1 MRRFLIATLVVLA
14 SGMPAKV
21 CAQYLGW
28 SQYSVSYNYESFG
41 GTYEKP
47 GDMLAADIDIH
58 WRSPVFGSL
67 LVGYSRYDGYRHVSV
82 DYGDRVQSDN
92 VSDKKTQLMFAV
104 GPGLDLLSNNIDRFY
119 IALYGGYAIVK
130 YEHDYYDGTERN
142 TQKDDLDG
150 VMCLG
155 RIGYEHQFGRSTAV
169 GVFVQGSYVGK
180 DFNWGVGVRVGFRM
194 SDFNVKKPMRMR

>member
-1 MRRFLIATLVVLA
+1 MKRFLIATLVVLA
-14 SGMPAKV
+14 SGLPAKI
-21 CAQYLGW
+21 CAQYFGW

-67 LVGYSRYDGYRHVSV
+67 LVGYSWYDGYRHVSV

-104 GPGLDLLSNNIDRFY
+104 GPGLDMLSNNIDRFY

>member
-1 MRRFLIATLVVLA
+1 MKRLLIATLVVLA

-21 CAQYLGW
+21 CAQQFGW

-67 LVGYSRYDGYRHVSV
+67 LVGYSWYDGYKHVTV
-82 DYGDRVQSDN
+82 DYGDRVQRDN

-130 YEHDYYDGTERN
+130 YEYDYYDGTERN

-180 DFNWGVGVRVGFRM
+180 EFNWGVGVRVGFRI

>member
-1 MRRFLIATLVVLA
+1 MRRFLIATLVVLT

-21 CAQYLGW
+21 CAQYFGW

-58 WRSPVFGSL
+58 WRGPVFGSL

>member
-14 SGMPAKV
+14 SGMPVKV
-21 CAQYLGW
+21 CAQQFGW

-67 LVGYSRYDGYRHVSV
+67 LVGYSWYDGYKHVTV

-130 YEHDYYDGTERN
+130 YEYDYYDGTERN

-180 DFNWGVGVRVGFRM
+180 EFNWGVGVRVGFRI

>member
-1 MRRFLIATLVVLA
+1 MKRLLIATLVVLA
-14 SGMPAKV
+14 SGMPVKV
-21 CAQYLGW
+21 CAQQFGW

-67 LVGYSRYDGYRHVSV
+67 LVGYSWYDGYKHVTV

-130 YEHDYYDGTERN
+130 YEYDYYDGTERN

-180 DFNWGVGVRVGFRM
+180 EFNWGVGVRVGFRI